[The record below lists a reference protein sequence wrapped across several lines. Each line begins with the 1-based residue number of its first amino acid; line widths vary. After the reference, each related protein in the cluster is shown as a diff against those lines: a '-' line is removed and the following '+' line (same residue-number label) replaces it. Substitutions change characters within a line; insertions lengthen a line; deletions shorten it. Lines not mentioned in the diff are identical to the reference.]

1 MRKTVKFSR
10 NPFAVDEVEVSDE
23 EDEAEKAKK
32 EHKAQMEEGGFIMVE
47 EEGTSKKGRGTDG
60 VNTVQGINP
69 EIAKEYF
76 EK

>member
-1 MRKTVKFSR
+1 
-10 NPFAVDEVEVSDE
+10 
-23 EDEAEKAKK
+23 
-32 EHKAQMEEGGFIMVE
+32 MEEGGFIMVE

-60 VNTVQGINP
+60 VNIVQGINP